1 MYKGCG
7 ERPPRGNRHFKG
19 SLWGIEWGKAEEKRR
34 GFRQKPKSPCFTW
47 RSQRGSN
54 PRFRRERAVSWAT
67 RRWDH
72 LAEEPGFEPGKPG
85 PEPGVMPFHHSST
98 GNAGYPSRS
107 GPVKRESGG
116 EPATL

>member
-19 SLWGIEWGKAEEKRR
+19 SLWGIEWGMAEEKRR

-72 LAEEPGFEPGKPG
+72 LAEEPGFRRATWREPRSLPTYLMSKALSVLGSPLA
-85 PEPGVMPFHHSST
+85 PF
-98 GNAGYPSRS
+98 
-107 GPVKRESGG
+107 E
-116 EPATL
+116 